1 LESQNGIVI
10 ATLYFTGSHCKEMI
24 LNELIESS
32 TTDSVLVCPGD
43 IVTYE
48 CTVFGGTEATTIW
61 KGDFFSCLSGKR
73 ALEFVHSRTDNFS
86 SQSCNDGNVVGRF
99 VRIEND
105 SFTSQLN
112 ITLKRDIAG
121 KSIECI
127 SDNGTDVKRV
137 GLMNLTSG

>member
-1 LESQNGIVI
+1 
-10 ATLYFTGSHCKEMI
+10 MI
-24 LNELIESS
+24 ILFCHGYGFK
-32 TTDSVLVCPGD
+32 TVTDNLLLKVSARECLCPGD
-43 IVTYE
+43 TVTYE
-48 CTVFGGTEATTIW
+48 CTVFGGTEVTTIW
-61 KGDFFSCLSGKR
+61 KGDFFSCLSDKR

-112 ITLKRDIAG
+112 ITLKRSDIAG

-127 SDNGTDVKRV
+127 SDNGTDVERV
-137 GLMNLTSG
+137 GSMNLTSG